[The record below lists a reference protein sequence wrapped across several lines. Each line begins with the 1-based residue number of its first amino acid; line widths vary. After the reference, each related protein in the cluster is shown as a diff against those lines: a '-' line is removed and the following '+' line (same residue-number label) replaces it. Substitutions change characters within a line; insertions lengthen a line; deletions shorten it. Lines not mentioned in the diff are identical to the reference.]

1 MPPGLDDAMEGRDDD
16 GAPPERPR
24 ERRRVAEDATLAPGH
39 AYVIMEN
46 VYDKLQL
53 LDCAGG
59 FARPRDQRPIT
70 RWEFAAPGPN
80 PSVQFA
86 LFLELCGWLV
96 ERATGD
102 AKAFAVDKFDD
113 PTTATNKLM
122 LALRKLEFG
131 ADFPPQQLKR
141 AHGDACVG
149 VLDFLTGK
157 AVARH
162 FVWQRPEYDDA
173 GEEELPVDED
183 ADVGDAIEDDIEACE
198 DDEALFVE
206 APADE
211 PEVSE
216 ERAAQREILKS
227 NVDRVAWKTE
237 LERVGPRLRLAQRRA
252 AGKEWR
258 AHVDLT
264 RSSAGVIR
272 STFPPTRAQLD
283 DLGRAAADA
292 SDTLR
297 SKENYINSKFD
308 REKAAYARLREEL
321 DALAKRSGAS
331 EERVAALSGELAG
344 ITDQLDEAK
353 GAMADRGNSMTDTSP
368 LVKIKQALKAIRQEC
383 VDFDL
388 QIGVAGHALMQQKLK
403 RGAPTKD
410 EPAAKAAGDFD
421 DSDLDSV

>member
-1 MPPGLDDAMEGRDDD
+1 M
-16 GAPPERPR
+16 
-24 ERRRVAEDATLAPGH
+24 
-39 AYVIMEN
+39 
-46 VYDKLQL
+46 
-53 LDCAGG
+53 
-59 FARPRDQRPIT
+59 
-70 RWEFAAPGPN
+70 
-80 PSVQFA
+80 QFA

-102 AKAFAVDKFDD
+102 GKAFAVDKFDD

-237 LERVGPRLRLAQRRA
+237 PAVGPRLRLAQQRA
-252 AGKEWR
+252 AGGEWR

-264 RSSAGVIR
+264 RASAGVIR
-272 STFPPTRAQLD
+272 STPADARAAD
-283 DLGRAAADA
+283 DLGRPGDG
-292 SDTLR
+292 R
-297 SKENYINSKFD
+297 SARRDPRQEVRP
-308 REKAAYARLREEL
+308 REGGGRGSARCRR
-321 DALAKRSGAS
+321 AGPRWGAS
-331 EERVAALSGELAG
+331 EE
-344 ITDQLDEAK
+344 
-353 GAMADRGNSMTDTSP
+353 P
-368 LVKIKQALKAIRQEC
+368 
-383 VDFDL
+383 
-388 QIGVAGHALMQQKLK
+388 
-403 RGAPTKD
+403 
-410 EPAAKAAGDFD
+410 
-421 DSDLDSV
+421 

>member
-39 AYVIMEN
+39 AYVVMEN

-59 FARPRDQRPIT
+59 FARPRDQKPIT

-102 AKAFAVDKFDD
+102 GKAFAVDKFDD

-183 ADVGDAIEDDIEACE
+183 ADVGDAIEDDVEACE
-198 DDEALFVE
+198 DDEALFVA

-227 NVDRVAWKTE
+227 NVDRVAWRGEGFLFRLVRFFYSFFVQSHAPVHIPTAPF
-237 LERVGPRLRLAQRRA
+237 LCHRVP
-252 AGKEWR
+252 
-258 AHVDLT
+258 
-264 RSSAGVIR
+264 
-272 STFPPTRAQLD
+272 
-283 DLGRAAADA
+283 
-292 SDTLR
+292 
-297 SKENYINSKFD
+297 
-308 REKAAYARLREEL
+308 
-321 DALAKRSGAS
+321 
-331 EERVAALSGELAG
+331 
-344 ITDQLDEAK
+344 
-353 GAMADRGNSMTDTSP
+353 
-368 LVKIKQALKAIRQEC
+368 
-383 VDFDL
+383 
-388 QIGVAGHALMQQKLK
+388 
-403 RGAPTKD
+403 
-410 EPAAKAAGDFD
+410 
-421 DSDLDSV
+421 